1 MKQIFRYFLLG
12 LGAAACLSACNKE
25 GGAAPDATSLRVDF
39 HVMTDLNVVKSAAL
53 SDENEVATIDLFAF
67 DAASGLLEVMQRD
80 IPAAAPSDAGV
91 AGEKKVGA
99 VSLSFGKEGAKKI
112 LAIANTAANRVELPA
127 SLEVGVTTYAQM
139 LESVV
144 RLPEGNGAPSSPFV
158 MTGYANDVQTGT
170 GSVTVSLCRKV
181 ARFDIVNQ
189 TPGDASEGLVVSKLQ
204 LQSVPAHA
212 YLFKDGYNASE
223 ADARVDYPAE
233 TPSVSG
239 VDATYYVFPVPESE
253 KMQLRVE
260 GTLHGEAFAQT
271 LDIQPQDVSGTPQGV
286 KPNYRYTVKLD
297 GKSKEVQLSVT
308 VSTVEEWTPGGDI
321 SGTIT
326 GGGSTGGDITFNG
339 LKWMDRNLGAT
350 TADFRTDWDGGIG
363 SFYQWGRNAAFAA
376 AGFSTVSGPLSSL
389 EEANGDANKD
399 KFIAGGYKDW
409 LSSSD
414 NSLWQTP
421 ESQPCPEGYRMPT
434 NTELLG
440 VFPASGVL
448 LNMQY
453 SGMTVKTGET
463 LAGGS
468 ATAHYWGDYGGKVM
482 YGIKRQGTASAY
494 YMKWE
499 YLTTASGKPYLRIS
513 RWPADAAATFTDKD
527 LSTVKDEFAAMPA
540 ATEVFELPGAGYIAG
555 SNGTYS
561 DPPTGGFYWSS
572 SLDGSGKVYRAEI
585 QEGHVNMTEPY
596 ASRASGHSIRCVRR

>member
-12 LGAAACLSACNKE
+12 LGAAAGLSACNKE
-25 GGAAPDATSLRVDF
+25 GGAVPDATSLHVDF

-53 SDENEVATIDLFAF
+53 SDENKVTTIDLFAF

-80 IPAAAPSDAGV
+80 IPAKAPSDAGV
-91 AGEKKVGA
+91 AGEKKVGD
-99 VSLSFGKEGAKKI
+99 VSLSFGKGGAKKI
-112 LAIANTAANRVELPA
+112 LTIANTAANRVELPA
-127 SLEVGVTTYAQM
+127 SLEAGVTTYAQM

-223 ADARVDYPAE
+223 ADARVDYPAAIPS
-233 TPSVSG
+233 TPG
-239 VDATYYVFPVPESE
+239 IDATYYVLPVPEAE
-253 KMQLRVE
+253 KMQLLVE

-350 TADFRTDWDGGIG
+350 TADFRIDWDGGIG
-363 SFYQWGRNAAFAA
+363 SFYQWGRNTAFAA
-376 AGFSTVSGPLSSL
+376 TGFTTVSGPLSGL
-389 EEANGDANKD
+389 DEANSDANKD
-399 KFIAGGYKDW
+399 KFIAGGFKDW

-414 NSLWQTP
+414 NGLWQTP

-434 NTELLG
+434 NAELQG
-440 VFPASGVL
+440 IFPASGVL
-448 LNMQY
+448 FNMR
-453 SGMTVKTGET
+453 SMTVKTGEAV
-463 LAGGS
+463 AGGS
-468 ATAHYWGDYGGKVM
+468 MTAHYWGDNGAKTL
-482 YGIKRQGTASAY
+482 YGIKNQGTASAC

-499 YLTTASGKPYLRIS
+499 YLTTGAGKSYLRIS
-513 RWPADAAATFTDKD
+513 RWSADAAATFTDKD
-527 LSTVKDEFAAMPA
+527 LNTVKGEFAAMPA
-540 ATEVFELPGAGYIAG
+540 ATEVFELPGAGYITG

-561 DPPTGGFYWSS
+561 NPPTGGFYWSS

-596 ASRASGHSIRCVRR
+596 ASRASGHSIRCVRQ